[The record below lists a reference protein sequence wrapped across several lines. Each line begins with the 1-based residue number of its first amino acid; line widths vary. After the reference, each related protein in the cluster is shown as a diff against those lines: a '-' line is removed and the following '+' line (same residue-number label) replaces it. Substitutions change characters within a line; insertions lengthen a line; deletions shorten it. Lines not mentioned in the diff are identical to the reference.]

1 MRKKVNYT
9 GILNKKEFEK
19 EGMFRS
25 MMKYF
30 RYFFVHRKR
39 IEVKDLGKR
48 KEGISYIQWRKT
60 MAKSVVVSFYA
71 SFQSLIDHRER
82 GGYASFISLRS
93 NYLGRDAAMHSK
105 SGLPSLEGRWYRVIV
120 LWRPWILLLWLTIG
134 NNQLSSGGQLFSLR
148 VICNRFQRFRRC
160 IGYIL
165 PLVRSFFGVSRL
177 FPSPFCALQSCFQ
190 ITYPSKRIAR
200 KFLNHPVSF
209 SIIL

>member
-1 MRKKVNYT
+1 
-9 GILNKKEFEK
+9 
-19 EGMFRS
+19 MFRS

-30 RYFFVHRKR
+30 RYFFDIVHRKR
-39 IEVKDLGKR
+39 IEVKDLGTKKEKR
-48 KEGISYIQWRKT
+48 RISYIQGRKT

-71 SFQSLIDHRER
+71 SFQSLLDHRER

-105 SGLPSLEGRWYRVIV
+105 SGLPSLEGRWYRVMASV
-120 LWRPWILLLWLTIG
+120 DTLLLWLTIG

-148 VICNRFQRFRRC
+148 VICNPFSKVSPMYWLF
-160 IGYIL
+160 L

-177 FPSPFCALQSCFQ
+177 FPSPFCALQLCIQ

>member
-1 MRKKVNYT
+1 MLSFLST
-9 GILNKKEFEK
+9 
-19 EGMFRS
+19 
-25 MMKYF
+25 
-30 RYFFVHRKR
+30 
-39 IEVKDLGKR
+39 
-48 KEGISYIQWRKT
+48 Q
-60 MAKSVVVSFYA
+60 VSTKPA
-71 SFQSLIDHRER
+71 WSQRR

-105 SGLPSLEGRWYRVIV
+105 SGLPFLEGRWYRVIV

-148 VICNRFQRFRRC
+148 VICNPFSKVSPMYWLF
-160 IGYIL
+160 L

-177 FPSPFCALQSCFQ
+177 FPSLFCALQLCFQ